1 MNLRKLVRNFFG
13 FSRQESNG
21 FLVLL
26 PIMLVILFSEP
37 VYRSWISREAGTS
50 TADKAL
56 LDSLISDWQTQQI
69 KHPVTTPTR
78 QKRRFNFD
86 PNTVS
91 SDELIELGFSGRL
104 ATRIQKYR
112 AKGRNFKVKKDL
124 LKLYGMDSSLYQELE
139 PYVLLPDSLIR
150 EKRKYAG
157 TKSDQ
162 ILQPIRVRFD
172 INTADTSELKKIY
185 GIGEKLSVRIFKY
198 RESLGGFI
206 RSEQLSEVYGLDSAV
221 VNTLIN
227 KSFIAPDFQP
237 KQLNLNQA
245 TEEELE
251 RHPYLTKK
259 EAKAIIAYRFQH
271 GAFTTVDDLQKIQL
285 LTAGTIEKIKPYLI
299 LN

>member
-21 FLVLL
+21 FLILL
-26 PIMLVILFSEP
+26 PIMLVVLFSEP
-37 VYRSWISREAGTS
+37 VYRSWVSKKAGTS

-56 LDSLISDWQTQQI
+56 LDSLISDWQTQKI
-69 KHPVTTPTR
+69 KQAVTTPTH
-78 QKRRFNFD
+78 QTRRFNFD

-104 ATRIQKYR
+104 ATRIQNYR
-112 AKGRNFKVKKDL
+112 TKGGNFKVKKDL
-124 LKLYGMDSSLYQELE
+124 LKIYGMDSSLYQELE
-139 PYVLLPDSLIR
+139 PYVLLPNSLIR
-150 EKRKYAG
+150 EKRKYAD
-157 TKSDQ
+157 TKPNQ
-162 ILQPIRVRFD
+162 ILQIDRVRFD
-172 INTADTSELKKIY
+172 INTADTSQLKKIY
-185 GIGEKLSVRIFKY
+185 GIGEKLSVRILKY

-227 KSFIAPDFQP
+227 KIFIAPDFQP
-237 KQLNLNQA
+237 KQFNLNQA
-245 TEEELE
+245 TEEELD

-259 EAKAIIAYRFQH
+259 EAKAIIVYRFQH

-285 LTAGTIEKIKPYLI
+285 LAVGTIEKIKPYLI